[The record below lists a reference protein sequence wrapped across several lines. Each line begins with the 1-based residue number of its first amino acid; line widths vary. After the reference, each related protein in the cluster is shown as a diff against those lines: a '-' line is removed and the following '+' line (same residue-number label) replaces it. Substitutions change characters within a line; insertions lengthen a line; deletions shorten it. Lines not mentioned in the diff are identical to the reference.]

1 MASERQSPTDAESA
15 ATPETDAGDGTP
27 RDLDELGFA
36 PSEGWNAVYVDGE
49 WRAQGDRSGLD
60 VVDPT
65 RRAAVGTVPAGT
77 DEDVDAAYAAAES
90 AQEAWADRTPEERA
104 SVVADARELVA
115 AYHDEFAH
123 LFAVECGGAR
133 LKAEIELDLTK
144 ATMAVAED
152 VADAA
157 DPTDTDEYDSNVEGK
172 RNLVFREPAGVVGV
186 ISPWNFPLY
195 LSMRAVAPALA
206 LGNAV
211 VLKPSTHTAIVGG
224 LALASLFEEA
234 GLPDGV
240 LNVVTGEG
248 SAIGETVA
256 GHPAASVVSFT
267 GSTEVGRKVGATA
280 AEELSL
286 PALELGGNNA
296 HVVTADAD
304 LDRAV
309 DGGVFGSFTHQG
321 QECISINRHLV
332 HESLYDEYVERL
344 AERAANL
351 PVGDPREEGVLVG
364 PVQNESQFETITD
377 LVERS
382 VERGAKVEAGGEFDD
397 WFVEPTVLSGVTND
411 MPIAAEEHFG
421 PVAPVIPFADD
432 DEAIELANDTEYG
445 LSGSV
450 HCENTDRAIDIARR
464 LDTGMVHVNDQPLN
478 DEPHVAFGGVNASGV
493 GRYNGEWI
501 VDELTETR
509 WISVQEETR
518 EYPY

>member
-1 MASERQSPTDAESA
+1 MARERQSPTDA
-15 ATPETDAGDGTP
+15 DAGDATTATDATAP
-27 RDLDELGFA
+27 DLDDLGFA
-36 PSEGWNAVYVDGE
+36 PSGGWNAIHVDGE
-49 WRAQGDRSGLD
+49 WRAQGDRAGLD

-65 RRAAVGTVPAGT
+65 TRTAVGTVPAGT
-77 DEDVDAAYAAAES
+77 DADVNAAYAAAES
-90 AQEAWADRTPEERA
+90 AQREWADRPPEERA
-104 SVVADARELVA
+104 SVVADARELVGE
-115 AYHDEFAH
+115 YRDEFAH
-123 LFAVECGGAR
+123 LFAVECGGSR
-133 LKAEIELDLTK
+133 LKAEIELDLT
-144 ATMAVAED
+144 AGTMEVAEGL
-152 VADAA
+152 ADAA
-157 DPTDTDEYDSNVEGK
+157 DPGDTDEYESVVEGK

-211 VLKPSTHTAIVGG
+211 VLKPSTHTAVVGG

-267 GSTEVGRKVGATA
+267 GSTEVGRRVGATA
-280 AEELSL
+280 AEQLSL

-344 AERAANL
+344 AERAERL
-351 PVGDPREEGVLVG
+351 PVGDPRDEAVLVG
-364 PVQNESQFETITD
+364 PVQNESQFETIAD

-382 VERGAKVEAGGEFDD
+382 VERGAEIEAGGEFYD
-397 WFVEPTVLSGVTND
+397 WFVEPTVLSGVTNE

-421 PVAPVIPFADD
+421 PVAPVIPFSD
-432 DEAIELANDTEYG
+432 DEEAVEMANDTEYG

-450 HCENTDRAIDIARR
+450 HCEDTERAIDIARR

-501 VDELTETR
+501 AEELTETR
-509 WISVQEETR
+509 WISVQEEAR
-518 EYPY
+518 DYPY

>member
-1 MASERQSPTDAESA
+1 MESERQSPTDAE
-15 ATPETDAGDGTP
+15 TDAGEETTP
-27 RDLDELGFA
+27 DLKDLGFA
-36 PSEGWNAVYVDGE
+36 PSNGWNAVYVDGE
-49 WRAQGDRSGLD
+49 WRAQGDRAGLD

-65 RRAAVGTVPAGT
+65 TRVAVGTIPAGT

-90 AQEAWADRTPEERA
+90 AQREWADRTPEERA
-104 SVVADARELVA
+104 SVVAAARELVGK
-115 AYHDEFAH
+115 YHEEFAH

-133 LKAEIELDLTK
+133 LKADIELDLTTG
-144 ATMAVAED
+144 TMAVAEEL
-152 VADAA
+152 ADAA
-157 DPTDTDEYDSNVEGK
+157 DPTDTEERESAVEGK
-172 RNLVFREPAGVVGV
+172 RNLVFREPAGVVGI

-195 LSMRAVAPALA
+195 LSMRAVAPAIA

-248 SAIGETVA
+248 SAIGETIA

-267 GSTEVGRKVGATA
+267 GSTEVGRKVGGAA
-280 AEELSL
+280 AEQLST

-296 HVVTADAD
+296 HIVTAEAD

-332 HESLYDEYVERL
+332 HESVYDEYVERL
-344 AERAANL
+344 AERASEL
-351 PVGDPREEGVLVG
+351 PVGDPRDEAVLVG
-364 PVQNESQFETITD
+364 PVQNASQFETIRD
-377 LVERS
+377 LVEQS
-382 VERGAKVEAGGEFDD
+382 VEQGANIESGGEFDD
-397 WFVEPTVLSGVTND
+397 WFVEPTVLSGVEND
-411 MPIAAEEHFG
+411 MPVAAEEHFG
-421 PVAPVIPFADD
+421 PVAPVISFSDI
-432 DEAIELANDTEYG
+432 DEAVALANDTEYG

-450 HCENTDRAIDIARR
+450 HCEDAERAIDIARR

-478 DEPHVAFGGVNASGV
+478 DDPNVAFGGVNASGI
-493 GRYNGEWI
+493 GRYNAEWI
-501 VDELTETR
+501 VEELTETR
-509 WISVQEETR
+509 WISVQEEAR
-518 EYPY
+518 EYPF